1 MQLTDT
7 NGDLNKNAYAFVTR
21 KNAQS
26 KDGKW
31 ISKKDD
37 KVENETQSTP
47 VLHSQLIPVLNS
59 QIPISNLHSQQLRN
73 SNLHL
78 WSIN

>member
-37 KVENETQSTP
+37 KEISTM
-47 VLHSQLIPVLNS
+47 VFQDSDFDTFVAANTESSSLA
-59 QIPISNLHSQQLRN
+59 
-73 SNLHL
+73 
-78 WSIN
+78 